1 MHNVKQWVRYM
12 RRTTLA
18 ATIGVIL
25 FGILMSQLTTM
36 ALAREADTKALAEK
50 LIDLADIDR
59 GLCAVLG
66 CDRDLP
72 VQIVQST
79 NLYVHVREPENN
91 AVIALQRLAEEA
103 GLGINRLLA
112 ERGSLDKLP
121 FADNMVDVVIATR
134 PDKIGTLDR
143 LSLSEVLR
151 VLRPEGMAIIC
162 AESGTKTQKLRQWAQ
177 AGSPDRIGIKVWKD
191 GLGTWLRLSKPPME
205 GADEWT
211 HWEHGPDNNPVS
223 TDKVIRAPY
232 MTQFLAEPFYI
243 GMPAITTAA
252 GGRTFLATGHIA
264 HHLREWDMVN
274 KLIARNGYNGI
285 VLWERDLPS
294 GYLAHRSA
302 FVATKD
308 VFYMIDGDSCLMLD
322 ARTGR
327 EKGRIRIPGLE
338 GDWKWMAMQD
348 GVLFALAG
356 EKGGEAKIIKGD
368 RNFGGWSWADLSV
381 GYYQRRPQISSVQ
394 ARR

>member
-1 MHNVKQWVRYM
+1 MHNVKQWVRYT
-12 RRTTLA
+12 RRTTFA
-18 ATIGVIL
+18 TTIGVIL
-25 FGILMSQLTTM
+25 FGIVMSQLMDLAIPNGTAM

-79 NLYVHVREPENN
+79 NLYLHVREPENN
-91 AVIALQRLAEEA
+91 AVITLQRLAEEA
-103 GLGINRLLA
+103 GLGINRLVA
-112 ERGSLDKLP
+112 ERGNLDKLP
-121 FADNMVDVVIATR
+121 FADNMIDVVIATR
-134 PDKIGTLDR
+134 IGGDKLAR
-143 LSLSEVLR
+143 LSLFEVLR

-162 AESGTKTQKLRQWAQ
+162 AESGTRMQNLRQWAQ
-177 AGSPDRIGIKVWKD
+177 AGSVEGVKVWKD
-191 GLGTWLRLSKPPME
+191 DLGTWLRLSKPPLE
-205 GADEWT
+205 GVDEWT
-211 HWEHGPDNNPVS
+211 HWEHCPDNNPVS
-223 TDKVIRAPY
+223 TDRVIRAPY

-264 HHLREWDMVN
+264 HHVREWDMVN

-285 VLWERDLPS
+285 VLWERDLPI
-294 GYLAHRSA
+294 GYLSHRSA
-302 FVATKD
+302 FVANKD
-308 VFYMIDGDSCLMLD
+308 IFYMIDGDSCLMLD

-327 EKGRIRIPGLE
+327 EKGRIRISGME

-348 GVLFALAG
+348 RVLFVLAG
-356 EKGGEAKIIKGD
+356 EREGQAKIIK
-368 RNFGGWSWADLSV
+368 DL
-381 GYYQRRPQISSVQ
+381 
-394 ARR
+394 ATD